1 MNKRINISKKGA
13 KPNIAK
19 ALSCLMALLLLLSL
33 YGCSKQE
40 TGSAVTSSNVIAEVD
55 IPEEDGLADGEALER
70 EDVENIGETTSEE
83 GLIEGAQS
91 YGEDLSIQS
100 GTQGQDNGP
109 TDEELQAEIDEA
121 PVSDTSEG
129 RGLEDLDEE
138 TLEMTN
144 NLTFNG
150 VQYDTIEEWQKAVNE
165 YDKQQN
171 PEDYMSLEDLENFF
185 VDPSELPKQ

>member
-1 MNKRINISKKGA
+1 MNKRINNAKKGV
-13 KPNIAK
+13 KPNKAK

-55 IPEEDGLADGEALER
+55 IPEEDGLADGEALNR
-70 EDVENIGETTSEE
+70 EDVESIGETTSEE
-83 GLIEGAQS
+83 GLIERAQS

>member
-1 MNKRINISKKGA
+1 MNKRINNAKKGA
-13 KPNIAK
+13 KHNKAK
-19 ALSCLMALLLLLSL
+19 ALSCLMAVLLLLSL

-121 PVSDTSEG
+121 PVTEG
-129 RGLEDLDEE
+129 QRREDLDEE

-150 VQYDTIEEWQKAVNE
+150 VQYDTWEEYCEAVNE

>member
-1 MNKRINISKKGA
+1 MNKRINNAKKGA
-13 KPNIAK
+13 KHNKAK
-19 ALSCLMALLLLLSL
+19 ALSCLMAVLLLLSL

-55 IPEEDGLADGEALER
+55 IPEEDGLADGEALNR

-121 PVSDTSEG
+121 PVVDISE
-129 RGLEDLDEE
+129 EDRNSESFKRE
-138 TLEMTN
+138 N
-144 NLTFNG
+144 GWVFNG
-150 VQYDTIEEWQKAVNE
+150 VQYGSSQEYWEAVNE